1 MESIRS
7 RLDVN
12 ELSLSS
18 VASLEANDIGL
29 VTIKTASPLVVD
41 SYQENRI
48 TGSFVLVDEVT
59 NITVAAGMV
68 GIPTL
73 LHAQP

>member
-1 MESIRS
+1 MSNEIGVV
-7 RLDVN
+7 RL
-12 ELSLSS
+12 
-18 VASLEANDIGL
+18 
-29 VTIKTASPLVVD
+29 KTADPLVVD
-41 SYQENRI
+41 SYGVNRI

-73 LHAQP
+73 LHQD